1 MKRTIMFK
9 TTLIKVYILVSG
21 VLIAQSVGIT
31 DPSLARDSLQIINKT
46 SPERAIRYAREILSR
61 CDPVEDKKLES
72 QILNTLGEIYLDLN
86 LPSLALSSFID
97 SKQKSN
103 NKPNAW
109 ITLNIG
115 NVYFKQAKWYDAK
128 NQYHNALDLFRR
140 QKSTMTNSI
149 IGRSVALSNLG
160 RIEMNLKHYDDALVY
175 FKEALNVKRSSAQYK
190 NFLRSTSAATLSN
203 PQSGVG
209 VAYQHSL
216 LGQLYVQW
224 GLYDMAL
231 EQFDV
236 SDSILENIRNKSK
249 NEKRQQHHNSAER
262 YLGGNFSS
270 RVKIHTMR
278 GEFDKAHAE
287 SKFAYALLDDHPFYL
302 IEYFKNL
309 TDLHLAQDSLY
320 VALET
325 LDKGLVVCDINGM
338 PVQELDLLAEKAA
351 ILEKNNLERSAL
363 DVSKNIIEKK
373 KELSEARMDM
383 LLESLDYKAGF
394 NENRLK
400 LQNAKKRQTALS
412 ISAGFA
418 MITLGFLVINY
429 RARKKALDQKAV
441 LIEQENIITQNSLK
455 NKESEL
461 IKMSAYIVSKNDLL
475 QSIEKDLEYH
485 TSLIENKSDRKVMEP
500 LKKRIKSKIDDS
512 SDWENFQNQFSVAY
526 PDFVDYLGVNYP
538 KLRSA
543 DIKLCCYLKMHMNT
557 KEIAR
562 VTGLS
567 VRAVENK
574 RYRLRKKLD
583 LDASESLESFINSF
597 TSLN

>member
-1 MKRTIMFK
+1 
-9 TTLIKVYILVSG
+9 
-21 VLIAQSVGIT
+21 
-31 DPSLARDSLQIINKT
+31 
-46 SPERAIRYAREILSR
+46 
-61 CDPVEDKKLES
+61 
-72 QILNTLGEIYLDLN
+72 
-86 LPSLALSSFID
+86 
-97 SKQKSN
+97 
-103 NKPNAW
+103 
-109 ITLNIG
+109 
-115 NVYFKQAKWYDAK
+115 
-128 NQYHNALDLFRR
+128 
-140 QKSTMTNSI
+140 
-149 IGRSVALSNLG
+149 
-160 RIEMNLKHYDDALVY
+160 
-175 FKEALNVKRSSAQYK
+175 
-190 NFLRSTSAATLSN
+190 
-203 PQSGVG
+203 
-209 VAYQHSL
+209 
-216 LGQLYVQW
+216 
-224 GLYDMAL
+224 
-231 EQFDV
+231 
-236 SDSILENIRNKSK
+236 
-249 NEKRQQHHNSAER
+249 
-262 YLGGNFSS
+262 
-270 RVKIHTMR
+270 
-278 GEFDKAHAE
+278 
-287 SKFAYALLDDHPFYL
+287 
-302 IEYFKNL
+302 
-309 TDLHLAQDSLY
+309 
-320 VALET
+320 
-325 LDKGLVVCDINGM
+325 
-338 PVQELDLLAEKAA
+338 
-351 ILEKNNLERSAL
+351 
-363 DVSKNIIEKK
+363 
-373 KELSEARMDM
+373 MDM

-574 RYRLRKKLD
+574 RYRLRKKLE
-583 LDASESLESFINSF
+583 LDASQSLENFINSLN
-597 TSLN
+597 SLN

>member
-1 MKRTIMFK
+1 M
-9 TTLIKVYILVSG
+9 TT
-21 VLIAQSVGIT
+21 
-31 DPSLARDSLQIINKT
+31 
-46 SPERAIRYAREILSR
+46 
-61 CDPVEDKKLES
+61 
-72 QILNTLGEIYLDLN
+72 
-86 LPSLALSSFID
+86 
-97 SKQKSN
+97 
-103 NKPNAW
+103 
-109 ITLNIG
+109 
-115 NVYFKQAKWYDAK
+115 
-128 NQYHNALDLFRR
+128 
-140 QKSTMTNSI
+140 
-149 IGRSVALSNLG
+149 
-160 RIEMNLKHYDDALVY
+160 
-175 FKEALNVKRSSAQYK
+175 
-190 NFLRSTSAATLSN
+190 
-203 PQSGVG
+203 
-209 VAYQHSL
+209 
-216 LGQLYVQW
+216 
-224 GLYDMAL
+224 
-231 EQFDV
+231 
-236 SDSILENIRNKSK
+236 
-249 NEKRQQHHNSAER
+249 
-262 YLGGNFSS
+262 
-270 RVKIHTMR
+270 
-278 GEFDKAHAE
+278 
-287 SKFAYALLDDHPFYL
+287 PFYL

-373 KELSEARMDM
+373 QELSEARMDM

-500 LKKRIKSKIDDS
+500 LKKESK
-512 SDWENFQNQFSVAY
+512 A
-526 PDFVDYLGVNYP
+526 
-538 KLRSA
+538 K
-543 DIKLCCYLKMHMNT
+543 
-557 KEIAR
+557 
-562 VTGLS
+562 
-567 VRAVENK
+567 
-574 RYRLRKKLD
+574 
-583 LDASESLESFINSF
+583 
-597 TSLN
+597 